1 MQLATD
7 PAPTNGHANS
17 WPAAVRVGRVD
28 VATEAR
34 PLTRAGVA
42 RLGVVTALRA
52 EVECLRHLGDGV
64 ASLTYVSGG
73 SGVRARRGAEELWR
87 QGAAGLVSFGFA
99 SGLAPILR
107 PGDVVVAESVVLPS
121 GDTIPTDVGWRAALM
136 RRLCGSG
143 LNVREARIAG
153 SDEPLVSASAK
164 RRAFQATFAAAL
176 DTESHAVA
184 EVALSAGLPLLVVR
198 AIAEPAEAMRPPVA
212 FAGTSADGR
221 TRSLAVVGHLAVRP
235 WQIPAAWRFSRH
247 GRLAL
252 DALRQVAALG
262 PEPLAFPAG

>member
-1 MQLATD
+1 MRDAS
-7 PAPTNGHANS
+7 S
-17 WPAAVRVGRVD
+17 WPAAIQTGLVD
-28 VATEAR
+28 AATAAL
-34 PLTRAGVA
+34 PLTQAGAAA
-42 RLGVVTALRA
+42 RIGVVTALQA
-52 EVECLRHLGDGV
+52 EADCLRRPGDGM
-64 ASLTYVSGG
+64 APLMYVSGG
-73 SGVRARRGAEELWR
+73 NGARARLGAEELWSK
-87 QGAAGLVSFGFA
+87 GAVGLVSFGFA

-121 GDTIPTDVGWRAALM
+121 GGTIPTDRSWRAALM
-136 RRLCGSG
+136 RRLSGSG

-153 SDEPLVSASAK
+153 SDEPLVSARAK

-198 AIAEPAEAMRPPVA
+198 AIAEPAEAMRPQVA
-212 FAGTSADGR
+212 FAATSADGR
-221 TRSLAVVGHLAVRP
+221 TRGLAIVGHLAVRP

-252 DALRQVAALG
+252 DALRQVASLG
-262 PEPLAFPAG
+262 PELLAFPAR